1 MANEDPAGIPEQI
14 RQNRPFFAV
23 LILALLIAIGTFLF
37 VLSRDTETKDIERNV
52 IQDPNA
58 PPPAA
63 PAPATGAAP
72 AAAPEAATAPAPA
85 PAPAATPQ

>member
-37 VLSRDTETKDIERNV
+37 VLSRDTESTDIERNV
-52 IQDPNA
+52 IHDPNA
-58 PPPAA
+58 STAPSTDA
-63 PAPATGAAP
+63 PAPVPPEAP
-72 AAAPEAATAPAPA
+72 AT
-85 PAPAATPQ
+85 Q

>member
-23 LILALLIAIGTFLF
+23 LALAFLIAVGTFLYILF
-37 VLSRDTETKDIERNV
+37 LDTDAKDIERN
-52 IQDPNA
+52 

-63 PAPATGAAP
+63 SAPAVPAPQAQDGGQGAAK
-72 AAAPEAATAPAPA
+72 AE
-85 PAPAATPQ
+85 